1 MMINWLGQLSELNL
15 KNSPIFNEC
24 IIFGF
29 PDPIPETREK
39 IHVINLCIFDI
50 KYYIYIQR
58 LFNNN
63 QLDVYSCQAQLKCAL
78 KTKYEICKK
87 NKYT

>member
-1 MMINWLGQLSELNL
+1 MS
-15 KNSPIFNEC
+15 

-29 PDPIPETREK
+29 SDPIPETREK
-39 IHVINLCIFDI
+39 IHVINFCIFYI

-58 LFNNN
+58 LSNKN

-78 KTKYEICKK
+78 KTEYEICNKK
-87 NKYT
+87 KQYT